1 MRWLHALGVVVA
13 YVVVAAVLL
22 WLDLGDFGTAPPWTV
37 IVAPFFY
44 AVLSLVL
51 VPRATLQRRLRWGRR
66 RLPDARRPRARC
78 PPSRSGRSWK

>member
-22 WLDLGDFGTAPPWTV
+22 WLDVGDFGAAPPWTV

-51 VPRATLQRRLRWGRR
+51 VPRATLQRRLRWVGGAC
-66 RLPDARRPRARC
+66 LTHVVLGLAAAIAFW
-78 PPSRSGRSWK
+78 RSWK